1 MLFYSS
7 TNECNTGVPTSFA
20 HENLKIS
27 QKEKKNP
34 SKFIF
39 ILALMQVSLQFDEK
53 IQNY

>member
-20 HENLKIS
+20 HESKNLKIS
-27 QKEKKNP
+27 QKGQKIYFHSSINAE
-34 SKFIF
+34 I
-39 ILALMQVSLQFDEK
+39 SLQFDEK